1 MTSRILQ
8 AALHVSKRSANEDRK
23 PDVDSN
29 NTHGPRVKE
38 VAPDFKPK
46 MAPPMV
52 ESDVKNEQE
61 HTSSVQANATTVSSN
76 AGRVPVS
83 SQTKIVSTAKVGG
96 DGKKGDRASE
106 PMELSKTCR
115 MPFDKAST
123 MIMHMYRAEI
133 GKLTIYRTRLDRTTS
148 WALTLL
154 TILLSVLFT
163 TSGGTAVAPLLFV
176 VLLAFCYLEGRRYR
190 IFLATHDRCR
200 ILETGFYAEIIG
212 LEYEKDW
219 VNRLHS
225 SLLDEGFTT
234 TKITAF
240 CNRFYR
246 SYNIMVLIVILGW
259 IIRIE
264 TDDDIHWKDEA
275 VQFGITTSV
284 AGFLTIFTYFY
295 RGEQV
300 YT

>member
-29 NTHGPRVKE
+29 NTHGRWGEGLCELRVRRITLRLPGPRVKE

-52 ESDVKNEQE
+52 ESDVKNEGFRSKQEWLVPEICQPSFIFILQQE

-115 MPFDKAST
+115 MPFGD
-123 MIMHMYRAEI
+123 Y
-133 GKLTIYRTRLDRTTS
+133 
-148 WALTLL
+148 
-154 TILLSVLFT
+154 
-163 TSGGTAVAPLLFV
+163 
-176 VLLAFCYLEGRRYR
+176 
-190 IFLATHDRCR
+190 
-200 ILETGFYAEIIG
+200 
-212 LEYEKDW
+212 
-219 VNRLHS
+219 
-225 SLLDEGFTT
+225 
-234 TKITAF
+234 
-240 CNRFYR
+240 
-246 SYNIMVLIVILGW
+246 
-259 IIRIE
+259 
-264 TDDDIHWKDEA
+264 
-275 VQFGITTSV
+275 
-284 AGFLTIFTYFY
+284 
-295 RGEQV
+295 
-300 YT
+300 